1 MPSTPQVYR
10 EIELGE
16 LLPEVQ
22 KYKSAG
28 WRFVQLCATTI
39 EGGVEILYTFAKGSG
54 SEVENL
60 LLKVQNGTHVPSIT
74 GFYGA
79 AFVFENEM
87 HDLFAVLVDG
97 ISIDF
102 KGNFYRVAVGAPMNP
117 EAAKYLEEELAPG
130 MELVEELT
138 DDKTVDLEKKP
149 AEEAT
154 ENAPKEGGEEA

>member
-1 MPSTPQVYR
+1 MRSTPQVFR
-10 EIELGE
+10 EIELGQ

-22 KYKSAG
+22 KYKSGG
-28 WRFVQLCATTI
+28 WRFIQLCAATI
-39 EGGVEILYTFAKGSG
+39 EGGVEILYTFAMDSG
-54 SEVENL
+54 TQVENL
-60 LLKVQNGTHVPSIT
+60 LLKVENGTHVPSIT

-117 EAAKYLEEELAPG
+117 NAAKFLEEELAPG
-130 MELVEELT
+130 KELVEELIADEAAADQKET
-138 DDKTVDLEKKP
+138 GEIADVAP
-149 AEEAT
+149 AQ
-154 ENAPKEGGEEA
+154 GGEEA